1 MTKKVVADKSKMEG
15 MMQDDHNDHS
25 DHSDHSDHNCDA
37 MSDKYKVRYK
47 INIKQLH
54 TNIDHTRRMIKKE
67 KLKIA
72 KGRSVEQGMIMITW
86 CRSERK
92 VQSLWTYKSEY

>member
-25 DHSDHSDHNCDA
+25 DHSDRSDHHCEA
-37 MSDKYKVRYK
+37 MSDKYKVHNK
-47 INIKQLH
+47 INIEQLH
-54 TNIDHTRRMIKKE
+54 TNIDLIRMMIKRE

-72 KGRSVEQGMIMITW
+72 NGRRVGQGMMMITW
-86 CRSERK
+86 CRSKLK
-92 VQSLWTYKSEY
+92 VQSLWT

>member
-25 DHSDHSDHNCDA
+25 DHSDRSDHHCEA
-37 MSDKYKVRYK
+37 MSDKYKVHNK
-47 INIKQLH
+47 KNIEQLH
-54 TNIDHTRRMIKKE
+54 TNIDHIRRMLIKKE

-72 KGRSVEQGMIMITW
+72 QGRRVEQGIMMMITW
-86 CRSERK
+86 CRSKLK
-92 VQSLWTYKSEY
+92 VQSLWT